1 MSEAPAV
8 IRRGMVTH
16 SPHDLN
22 GLLHPLYSGV
32 RKYAKDN
39 GIDTTKGS
47 WALTLTWTEAT

>member
-1 MSEAPAV
+1 MA
-8 IRRGMVTH
+8 TH

-22 GLLHPLYSGV
+22 GLLYPLYSGV

-47 WALTLTWTEAT
+47 WALTLTWTEEA